1 MSKRTTKPNVTK
13 TPPTR
18 AAIAKR
24 DRRMAAA
31 AEAIRQR
38 LGLETLADRKRDALD
53 FHDISVA
60 AIRDVIDIA
69 FSAGWDAGFEAGS
82 LMHK

>member
-1 MSKRTTKPNVTK
+1 MSKRTTTRTATSRTTNA
-13 TPPTR
+13 TR
-18 AAIAKR
+18 A
-24 DRRMAAA
+24 RRMAAA
-31 AEAIRQR
+31 AEAVRER
-38 LGLETLADRKRDALD
+38 LGLETLADRKRDSLD

-82 LMHK
+82 RQQK

>member
-1 MSKRTTKPNVTK
+1 MSKRTT
-13 TPPTR
+13 TR
-18 AAIAKR
+18 TATSRTTDAKR
-24 DRRMAAA
+24 ARRMAAA
-31 AEAIRQR
+31 AEAVRKR

-69 FSAGWDAGFEAGS
+69 FTAGWEAGFEAGS
-82 LMHK
+82 LMNK

>member
-1 MSKRTTKPNVTK
+1 MPTSRTSRTAQA
-13 TPPTR
+13 TR
-18 AAIAKR
+18 T
-24 DRRMAAA
+24 RRMAAA

-53 FHDISVA
+53 FHDLSVA
-60 AIRDVIDIA
+60 SIRDAIEIA

-82 LMHK
+82 LMSK

>member
-1 MSKRTTKPNVTK
+1 MSKRTTA
-13 TPPTR
+13 TR
-18 AAIAKR
+18 AANTRTADAKR
-24 DRRMAAA
+24 ARRMAAA
-31 AEAIRQR
+31 AEAVRKR

-69 FSAGWDAGFEAGS
+69 FTAGWDAGFEAGS
-82 LMHK
+82 LMSK